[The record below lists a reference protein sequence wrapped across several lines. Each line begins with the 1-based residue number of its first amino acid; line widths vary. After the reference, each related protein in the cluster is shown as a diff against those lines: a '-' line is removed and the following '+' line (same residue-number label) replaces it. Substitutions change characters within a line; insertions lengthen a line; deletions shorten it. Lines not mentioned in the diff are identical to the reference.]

1 MFKTNKIIKNKFL
14 REIDYGKAEGININ
28 ELAKFY
34 PYIIKK
40 WEKKIDTRFPNGE
53 NNKDVNVRVKKFIR
67 QVLLLRKKNSFNK
80 CLVVS
85 HNVFLRC
92 LIGHYYKVK
101 KEDWFKLKINH
112 LKYLKFIIFNGNLIP
127 NISRFELKKIFNYQ
141 INELSSP
148 N

>member
-14 REIDYGKAEGININ
+14 QEIDYGKAEGINID
-28 ELAKFY
+28 ELSKFY
-34 PYIIKK
+34 PNIIRK
-40 WEKKIDTRFPNGE
+40 WKKKIDTRFPNGE
-53 NNKDVNVRVKKFIR
+53 NNKDVNIRVKKFIR
-67 QVLLLRKKNSFNK
+67 KLLLLHNKNSFNK

-92 LIGHYYKVK
+92 LIGHYYNVK

-141 INELSSP
+141 INELSST